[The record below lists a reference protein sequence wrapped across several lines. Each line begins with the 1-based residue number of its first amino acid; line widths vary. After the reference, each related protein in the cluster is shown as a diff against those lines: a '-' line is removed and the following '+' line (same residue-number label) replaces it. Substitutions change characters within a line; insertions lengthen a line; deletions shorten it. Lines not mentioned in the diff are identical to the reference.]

1 LTAARK
7 PASLGKVI
15 ELKKLLWIV
24 PVVLAVAACSTV
36 KKVVVKDIPLED
48 QEAIT
53 KEYKDRSAWTRGVL
67 EDMGDAG
74 SVPRD
79 TKVKIVDVGM
89 FYNGSVTVETLKKH
103 TRIVQ
108 ALDIERPLTPEKI
121 RARLSQLF
129 WFDDPILRQVA
140 YIRKWGSKTAEA
152 IVNHEVFVGMSAE
165 AALESWGVPASKNV
179 NEIGGKVNEQW
190 VYPAGKRNKYIYI
203 IDDKVSKWED

>member
-1 LTAARK
+1 
-7 PASLGKVI
+7 VI
-15 ELKKLLWIV
+15 ALKKLLWIV
-24 PVVLAVAACSTV
+24 PVVLAMAACSTV
-36 KKVVVKDIPLED
+36 KKVVVKDISLKD

-67 EDMGDAG
+67 EDIGDAG

-89 FYNGSVTVETLKKH
+89 FLKGSVTVETLKKH

-108 ALDIERPLTPEKI
+108 ALDLERPLTPEKI
-121 RARLSQLF
+121 HARMDELF

-140 YIRKWGSKTAEA
+140 YIRKWGKKTAKA
-152 IVNHEVFVGMSAE
+152 IVDHEVFVGMSAE

>member
-1 LTAARK
+1 
-7 PASLGKVI
+7 VI
-15 ELKKLLWIV
+15 AVKKLLWIV

-36 KKVVVKDIPLED
+36 KKVVVKDVALQD
-48 QEAIT
+48 QEELL

-79 TKVKIVDVGM
+79 TKVKIVDIGM

-108 ALDIERPLTPEKI
+108 ALDLERPLTPQKI
-121 RARLSQLF
+121 RERLDELF
-129 WFDDPILRQVA
+129 WFKDPVLRQVA